1 MRPQVFPQ
9 RDIVAPERTVFLNQ
23 MQMIRSRLASAEEFS
38 TGHASLAAV
47 FVTRTS
53 ESDNIVV
60 S

>member
-1 MRPQVFPQ
+1 
-9 RDIVAPERTVFLNQ
+9 

-38 TGHASLAAV
+38 TRHASLAAV